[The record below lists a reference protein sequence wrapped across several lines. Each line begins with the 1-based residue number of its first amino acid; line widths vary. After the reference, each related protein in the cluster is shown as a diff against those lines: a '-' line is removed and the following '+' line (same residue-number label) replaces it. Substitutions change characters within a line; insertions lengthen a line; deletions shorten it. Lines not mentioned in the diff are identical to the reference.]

1 MGAITVNDIMV
12 TPLKRISVAG
22 GDVLHAIKK
31 TDAGFLDFGEAYFSM
46 IHKGAIKPWKR
57 HLRMTL
63 NLVVPV
69 GNVRFLFI
77 DANGESR
84 SEVIGTDRYARLTV
98 PPSIWFSFQGL
109 YEPFNLLLN
118 VADIPHDPNEIE
130 RKDLNEFANDWNQQ

>member
-1 MGAITVNDIMV
+1 MGAITVNDIIV

-46 IHKGAIKPWKR
+46 IHKEAIKPWKR
-57 HLRMTL
+57 HLNMTL

-69 GNVRFLFI
+69 GNVKFLFI
-77 DANGESR
+77 DTDGESR
-84 SEVIGTDRYARLTV
+84 YELIGTERYARLTV

-109 YEPFNLLLN
+109 SEPFSLLLN

-130 RKDLNEFANDWNQQ
+130 RKDLNEFANDWNKE